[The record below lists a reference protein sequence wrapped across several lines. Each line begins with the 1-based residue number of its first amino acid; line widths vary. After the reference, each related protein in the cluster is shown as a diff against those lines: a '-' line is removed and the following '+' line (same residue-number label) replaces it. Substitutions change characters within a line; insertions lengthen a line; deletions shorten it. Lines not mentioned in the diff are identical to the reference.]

1 MTAVLRC
8 SLIPD
13 SLSATPAERATPQA
27 TSTTESKTTARAA
40 DATGQLITNI
50 TIRLAGDGDGR
61 RDIGNG
67 VGQTEFQLLDV
78 VLQHFPE
85 VTGAA
90 HLDAPERHPGQTL
103 GQGQTQ
109 VGEDPIG
116 GGV

>member
-40 DATGQLITNI
+40 DATGQLIT
-50 TIRLAGDGDGR
+50 GDGDGR

>member
-50 TIRLAGDGDGR
+50 TIRLARG
-61 RDIGNG
+61 
-67 VGQTEFQLLDV
+67 TAM
-78 VLQHFPE
+78 
-85 VTGAA
+85 AA
-90 HLDAPERHPGQTL
+90 AISGMAWDKPSSSCSTSSCNTFLR
-103 GQGQTQ
+103 
-109 VGEDPIG
+109 
-116 GGV
+116 

>member
-1 MTAVLRC
+1 M
-8 SLIPD
+8 
-13 SLSATPAERATPQA
+13 
-27 TSTTESKTTARAA
+27 
-40 DATGQLITNI
+40 
-50 TIRLAGDGDGR
+50 
-61 RDIGNG
+61 
-67 VGQTEFQLLDV
+67 GQTEFQLLDV